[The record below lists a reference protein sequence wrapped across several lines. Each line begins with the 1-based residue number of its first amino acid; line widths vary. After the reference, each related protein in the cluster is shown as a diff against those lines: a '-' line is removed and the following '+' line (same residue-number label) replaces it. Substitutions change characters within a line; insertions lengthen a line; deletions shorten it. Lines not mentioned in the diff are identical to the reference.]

1 MERRALLKLIATATG
16 TAMFVGNAL
25 AYENLR
31 PVPLSATLFTGEDVA
46 LFNEMAEVII
56 PQTDTPG
63 AKAANVGQTMA
74 VLVTDCYTPLLQKTF
89 KEGVATINTLCQ
101 RKYNKTFLQLDMQQ
115 REALF
120 NELDV
125 EAKAANLANRVW
137 QGVETGKP
145 SQWEPGTDEPTPHY
159 FTLLKQLT
167 LYCFFTSQVG
177 ATKVL
182 RYISIPGKYDG
193 NVPYKK
199 GDKAWA
205 TQQQAASKQYN

>member
-16 TAMFVGNAL
+16 TAMFAGNAFAYKDL
-25 AYENLR
+25 A
-31 PVPLSATLFTGEDVA
+31 PVPLSATLFSKNDVA

-63 AKAANVGQTMA
+63 AKAANVGETMA

-89 KEGVATINTLCQ
+89 KDGINTIDTLSQ
-101 RKYNKTFLQLDMQQ
+101 SKYGKAFLQLDGKQ

-120 NELDV
+120 NELDT

-182 RYISIPGKYDG
+182 RYVAIPGRYDG
-193 NVPYKK
+193 AFPYKQ

-205 TQQQAASKQYN
+205 T

>member
-16 TAMFVGNAL
+16 TAMFAGSAF
-25 AYENLR
+25 AYKDLT
-31 PVPLSATLFTGEDVA
+31 PVPLSATLFSENDVT

-63 AKAANVGQTMA
+63 AKAANVGETMA
-74 VLVTDCYTPLLQKTF
+74 VLITDCYTSLLQKTF
-89 KEGVATINTLCQ
+89 QNGIKTIEKLCQ
-101 RKYNKTFLQLDMQQ
+101 TRYGKAFLQLDAQQ
-115 REALF
+115 RETLF
-120 NELDV
+120 TELDV
-125 EAKAANLANRVW
+125 EAKAANLANGVW

-182 RYISIPGKYDG
+182 RYVSIPGKYDG
-193 NVPYKK
+193 ALPYKK

-205 TQQQAASKQYN
+205 T

>member
-16 TAMFVGNAL
+16 TAMFAGSAF
-25 AYENLR
+25 AYNDLT
-31 PVPLSATLFTGEDVA
+31 PVPLSATLFSENDVT

-63 AKAANVGQTMA
+63 AKAANVGETMA
-74 VLVTDCYTPLLQKTF
+74 VLITDCYTPLLQKTF
-89 KEGVATINTLCQ
+89 QNGIKTIEKLCQ
-101 RKYNKTFLQLDMQQ
+101 TRYGKAFLQLDAQQ
-115 REALF
+115 RETLF
-120 NELDV
+120 TELDV
-125 EAKAANLANRVW
+125 EAKAANLANGVW

-182 RYISIPGKYDG
+182 RYVSIPGKYDG
-193 NVPYKK
+193 ALPYKK

-205 TQQQAASKQYN
+205 T

>member
-16 TAMFVGNAL
+16 SALFAGNAF
-25 AYENLR
+25 AYKDLR
-31 PVPLSATLFTGEDVA
+31 PVPISETLFSQTDVA

-63 AKAANVGQTMA
+63 AKAANVGETMA
-74 VLVTDCYTPLLQKTF
+74 ILVTDCYTPLLQKTF
-89 KEGVATINTLCQ
+89 KDGINTINAKSQSTFG
-101 RKYNKTFLQLDMQQ
+101 KAFLQLDTVQ

-120 NELDV
+120 NELDS
-125 EAKAANLANRVW
+125 EAKAANLANKVW

-167 LYCFFTSQVG
+167 LYCFFTSQIG

-182 RYISIPGKYDG
+182 RYVSIPGKYDG

-205 TQQQAASKQYN
+205 T

>member
-1 MERRALLKLIATATG
+1 MERRELLKLIATATG
-16 TAMFVGNAL
+16 SAFFAGSAF
-25 AYENLR
+25 AYIDIP
-31 PVPLSATLFTGEDVA
+31 PVPLSKTLFNKDDVA

-63 AKAANVGQTMA
+63 AKAANVGETMA
-74 VLVTDCYTPLLQKTF
+74 VIITDCYTPLLQKTF
-89 KEGVATINTLCQ
+89 INGVKTIGELSQ
-101 RKYNKTFLQLDMQQ
+101 AKFNKHFLQLTSQQ
-115 REALF
+115 RESLF
-120 NELDV
+120 IELDN
-125 EAKAANLANRVW
+125 EAKAANRSNGVW

-182 RYISIPGKYDG
+182 RYVAIPGRYDG
-193 NVPYKK
+193 AYPYKK

-205 TQQQAASKQYN
+205 T

>member
-16 TAMFVGNAL
+16 TSMFAGNAL

-101 RKYNKTFLQLDMQQ
+101 SKYNKAFLQLDMQQ

-145 SQWEPGTDEPTPHY
+145 SQWEPVTDEPTPHY

-205 TQQQAASKQYN
+205 T

>member
-16 TAMFVGNAL
+16 TAMFAGNAFAYKDL
-25 AYENLR
+25 A
-31 PVPLSATLFTGEDVA
+31 PVPLSATLFSKNDVA
-46 LFNEMAEVII
+46 LFSEMAEVII

-63 AKAANVGQTMA
+63 AKAANVGETMA

-89 KEGVATINTLCQ
+89 KDGINTINTLSQ
-101 RKYNKTFLQLDMQQ
+101 SKYGKAFLQLDGKQ

-120 NELDV
+120 NELDT

-182 RYISIPGKYDG
+182 RYVSIPGKYDG
-193 NVPYKK
+193 AMPYKK

-205 TQQQAASKQYN
+205 T

>member
-1 MERRALLKLIATATG
+1 MRNYSIKDLEQLSGIKAHTLRIWEQRYNLLSPKRTDTNIRYYDDADLRLILNVALL
-16 TAMFVGNAL
+16 
-25 AYENLR
+25 
-31 PVPLSATLFTGEDVA
+31 
-46 LFNEMAEVII
+46 NEMGEVII

-63 AKAANVGQTMA
+63 AKAANVGATMA

-89 KEGVATINTLCQ
+89 LDGIKKISSLSQ
-101 RKYNKTFLQLDMQQ
+101 SRFNKQFVQLTKQE

-120 NELDV
+120 NDLDV
-125 EAKAANLANRVW
+125 EAKAANLANGVY

-182 RYISIPGKYDG
+182 RYVAIPGRYDG
-193 NVPYKK
+193 AFPYKK

-205 TQQQAASKQYN
+205 T

>member
-16 TAMFVGNAL
+16 TAMFAGNAFAYKDL
-25 AYENLR
+25 A
-31 PVPLSATLFTGEDVA
+31 PVPLSATLFSKNDVA

-63 AKAANVGQTMA
+63 AKAANVGETMA

-89 KEGVATINTLCQ
+89 KDGINTINTLSQ
-101 RKYNKTFLQLDMQQ
+101 SKYGKAFLQLDGKQ

-120 NELDV
+120 NELDT

-182 RYISIPGKYDG
+182 RYVSIPGKYDG
-193 NVPYKK
+193 AMPYKK
-199 GDKAWA
+199 GDKAW
-205 TQQQAASKQYN
+205 TT

>member
-16 TAMFVGNAL
+16 TAMFAGNAFAYKDL
-25 AYENLR
+25 A
-31 PVPLSATLFTGEDVA
+31 PVPLSATLFSKNDVA

-63 AKAANVGQTMA
+63 AKAANVGETMA

-89 KEGVATINTLCQ
+89 KDGINTINTLSQ
-101 RKYNKTFLQLDMQQ
+101 SKYGKAFLQLDGKQ

-120 NELDV
+120 NELDT

-167 LYCFFTSQVG
+167 LYCFFTSQIG

-182 RYISIPGKYDG
+182 RYVSIPGKYDG
-193 NVPYKK
+193 AMPYKK

-205 TQQQAASKQYN
+205 T

>member
-16 TAMFVGNAL
+16 TAMFAGNAF
-25 AYENLR
+25 AYKDSA
-31 PVPLSATLFTGEDVA
+31 PVPLSATLFSKNDVA

-63 AKAANVGQTMA
+63 AKAANVGETMA

-89 KEGVATINTLCQ
+89 KDGINTINTLSQ
-101 RKYNKTFLQLDMQQ
+101 SKYGKAFLQLDGKQ

-120 NELDV
+120 NELDT
-125 EAKAANLANRVW
+125 EAKAANLANKVW

-182 RYISIPGKYDG
+182 RYVSIPGKYDG
-193 NVPYKK
+193 AMPYKK

-205 TQQQAASKQYN
+205 T

>member
-16 TAMFVGNAL
+16 TAMFAGNAL

-31 PVPLSATLFTGEDVA
+31 PVPLSATLFTGKDVA

-74 VLVTDCYTPLLQKTF
+74 VLVTDCYTQLLQKTF

-101 RKYNKTFLQLDMQQ
+101 SKYNKTFLQLDMQQ

-205 TQQQAASKQYN
+205 TQEQAASKQYN

>member
-16 TAMFVGNAL
+16 TAMFAGNAFAYKDL
-25 AYENLR
+25 A
-31 PVPLSATLFTGEDVA
+31 PVPLSATLFSKDDVA

-63 AKAANVGQTMA
+63 AKAANVGETMA

-89 KEGVATINTLCQ
+89 KDGINTIDTLSQ
-101 RKYNKTFLQLDMQQ
+101 SKYGKAFLQLDGKQ

-120 NELDV
+120 NELDT

-182 RYISIPGKYDG
+182 RYVSIPGKYDG
-193 NVPYKK
+193 AMPYKK

-205 TQQQAASKQYN
+205 T

>member
-16 TAMFVGNAL
+16 TAMFAGSAF
-25 AYENLR
+25 AYNDLT
-31 PVPLSATLFTGEDVA
+31 PVPLSATLFSENDVT

-63 AKAANVGQTMA
+63 AKAANVGETMA
-74 VLVTDCYTPLLQKTF
+74 VLITDCYTPLLKKTF
-89 KEGVATINTLCQ
+89 QNGIKTIEKLCQ
-101 RKYNKTFLQLDMQQ
+101 TRYGKAFLQLDAQQ
-115 REALF
+115 RETLF
-120 NELDV
+120 TELDV
-125 EAKAANLANRVW
+125 EAKAANLANGVW

-182 RYISIPGKYDG
+182 RYVSIPGKYDG
-193 NVPYKK
+193 ALPYKK

-205 TQQQAASKQYN
+205 T

>member
-16 TAMFVGNAL
+16 SALFAGNAF
-25 AYENLR
+25 AYKDLR
-31 PVPLSATLFTGEDVA
+31 PVPISETLFSQKDVA

-63 AKAANVGQTMA
+63 AKAANVGETMA
-74 VLVTDCYTPLLQKTF
+74 ILVTDCYTPLLQKTF
-89 KEGVATINTLCQ
+89 KEGIKSIDAKSQ
-101 RKYNKTFLQLDMQQ
+101 SSFGKAFLQLDTAQ

-120 NELDV
+120 NELDS
-125 EAKAANLANRVW
+125 EAKAANLANKVW

-167 LYCFFTSQVG
+167 LYCFFTSQIG

-182 RYISIPGKYDG
+182 RYVSIPGKYDG

-205 TQQQAASKQYN
+205 T

>member
-16 TAMFVGNAL
+16 TAMFAGNAFAYKDL
-25 AYENLR
+25 A
-31 PVPLSATLFTGEDVA
+31 PVPLSATLFSKNDVA
-46 LFNEMAEVII
+46 LFSEMAEVII

-63 AKAANVGQTMA
+63 AKAANVGETMA

-89 KEGVATINTLCQ
+89 KDGINTINTLSQ
-101 RKYNKTFLQLDMQQ
+101 SKYGKAFLQLDGKQ

-120 NELDV
+120 NELDT

-167 LYCFFTSQVG
+167 LYCFFTSQIG

-182 RYISIPGKYDG
+182 RYVSIPGKYDG
-193 NVPYKK
+193 AMPYKK

-205 TQQQAASKQYN
+205 T